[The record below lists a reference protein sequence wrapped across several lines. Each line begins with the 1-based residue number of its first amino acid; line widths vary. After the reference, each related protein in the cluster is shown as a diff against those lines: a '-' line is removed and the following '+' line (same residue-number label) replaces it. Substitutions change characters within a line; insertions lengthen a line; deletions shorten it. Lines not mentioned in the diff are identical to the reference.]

1 MEILFLILKIIGILL
16 AVVLG
21 LILIVL
27 TVPVR
32 YRIGMKAWDEIT
44 GTVIISWL
52 FRLIKVQI
60 QYQENQTEFFVKIL
74 GISVMPKKEKSR
86 KRRKQRRKKKKQ
98 KDVADTFTNENE
110 ELQVEISDTESFSV
124 QEDNGTQIPVIQ
136 ENEELQVEISD
147 TESFSVQEDNVNQIP
162 VIQEFE
168 ETESLAQPKK
178 KKKQR
183 TQKTK
188 KSSKQEFSRS
198 RTFHEEE
205 EESEHPSTLQTIKEK
220 VQNIKNLIF
229 EETSKNAFLHIF
241 KEFKYILRHFFPRK
255 VSGTL
260 AFGLKDPALTGQI
273 LGAFCLIPFWAN
285 YHIDLK
291 PDFQTEHP
299 YVKGE
304 LSMKGHIR
312 CCHTLLIAFRLI
324 KDKNIKTWIKKFR
337 AQQEV

>member
-60 QYQENQTEFFVKIL
+60 QYQENRTEFFVKIL

-86 KRRKQRRKKKKQ
+86 KRRKQRKKKKKQ
-98 KDVADTFTNENE
+98 KDVADTFINENE
-110 ELQVEISDTESFSV
+110 ELQVEI
-124 QEDNGTQIPVIQ
+124 N
-136 ENEELQVEISD
+136 D

-198 RTFHEEE
+198 RTFREEE

-337 AQQEV
+337 AHQEV

>member
-16 AVVLG
+16 AVVFG
-21 LILIVL
+21 LILIAL

-60 QYQENQTEFFVKIL
+60 QYQENRTEFFVKIL
-74 GISVMPKKEKSR
+74 GIAVMPKKEKSR
-86 KRRKQRRKKKKQ
+86 KRRKKNKKQ
-98 KDVADTFTNENE
+98 KDVVDTFPNENE
-110 ELQVEISDTESFSV
+110 ELQVEISDTE
-124 QEDNGTQIPVIQ
+124 N
-136 ENEELQVEISD
+136 
-147 TESFSVQEDNVNQIP
+147 FSVQEDNVTQNP

-188 KSSKQEFSRS
+188 KPSNQEFSRS
-198 RTFHEEE
+198 RTFREEE
-205 EESEHPSTLQTIKEK
+205 EESQHPSTLQTIKEK

-241 KEFKYILRHFFPRK
+241 KEFKCILRHFFPRK

>member
-16 AVVLG
+16 AVVFG
-21 LILIVL
+21 LILIAL

-44 GTVIISWL
+44 GTVIIYWL

-60 QYQENQTEFFVKIL
+60 QYQENRTEFFVKIL
-74 GISVMPKKEKSR
+74 GIAVMPKKEKSR
-86 KRRKQRRKKKKQ
+86 KRRKKNKKQ
-98 KDVADTFTNENE
+98 KDVVDTFPN
-110 ELQVEISDTESFSV
+110 
-124 QEDNGTQIPVIQ
+124 

-162 VIQEFE
+162 VIQENEELQVEISDTENFSVQEDNVTQNPVIQEFE

-188 KSSKQEFSRS
+188 KPSNQEFSRS
-198 RTFHEEE
+198 RTFREEE
-205 EESEHPSTLQTIKEK
+205 EESQHPSTLQTIKEK

-241 KEFKYILRHFFPRK
+241 KEFKCILRHFFPRK